1 MARGG
6 GEAGRRREAERLA
19 GGGEAGWRLGDGE
32 AGRQR
37 GAAADEQ
44 AGRGGR
50 RGRTRRGRRVGQAGG
65 RIMAADKS
73 AAAQNPL
80 PDANFSRSRA
90 RLGNISRALQLFPS
104 LERFTP
110 AGPRG
115 NKFPRDFARV
125 TLDYAVTCYY
135 ANDYAR

>member
-1 MARGG
+1 M
-6 GEAGRRREAERLA
+6 GRRVGGWEMERLA
-19 GGGEAGWRLGDGE
+19 GSGEPRRTSRLG
-32 AGRQR
+32 
-37 GAAADEQ
+37 AADDEGEHGEGDEQ
-44 AGRGGR
+44 GR
-50 RGRTRRGRRVGQAGG
+50 RRG

-90 RLGNISRALQLFPS
+90 RLGNISRALQLFPL
-104 LERFTP
+104 LEHFTP
-110 AGPRG
+110 TGPRG

-125 TLDYAVTCYY
+125 TLDYAATCYY